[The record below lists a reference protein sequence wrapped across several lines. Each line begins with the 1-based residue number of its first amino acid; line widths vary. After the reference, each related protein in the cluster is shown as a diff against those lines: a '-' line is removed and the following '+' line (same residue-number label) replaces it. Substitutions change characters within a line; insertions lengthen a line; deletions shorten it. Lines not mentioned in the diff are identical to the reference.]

1 MQRTSIARY
10 LAPWAFKRAKE
21 QQRLEQLRGRDG
33 DNCWRCRR
41 PLRFDLP
48 GGHDQGPTIQSFAEG
63 TVSLDNFCL
72 THRRCVTE
80 ALDRTAEVEERLRLK
95 REAELLEKSRKRRK
109 AA

>member
-1 MQRTSIARY
+1 MPRTSIAKY
-10 LAPWAFKRAKE
+10 LAPWAFKHAKE
-21 QQRLEQLRGRDG
+21 QQRLEQLRGRNG

-48 GGHDQGPTIQSFAEG
+48 GGHDQAPTIQSFADG
-63 TVSLDNFCL
+63 TDSLDSFCL

-80 ALDRTAEVEERLRLK
+80 AQDHTAQVEERLRLK
-95 REAELLEKSRKRRK
+95 REAELLARSRKRRK

>member
-1 MQRTSIARY
+1 MPRKSIAKY
-10 LAPWAFKRAKE
+10 LNPWMFKREKE
-21 QQRLEQLRGRDG
+21 QQRFEQLRGRDG

-48 GGHDQGPTIQSFAEG
+48 GGHDQAPTIQSMAVG
-63 TVSLDNFCL
+63 TDSLDNFCL

-80 ALDRTAEVEERLRLK
+80 AQDRTAEVIERLRRK
-95 REAELLEKSRKRRK
+95 SEAELLAKSRKRRK